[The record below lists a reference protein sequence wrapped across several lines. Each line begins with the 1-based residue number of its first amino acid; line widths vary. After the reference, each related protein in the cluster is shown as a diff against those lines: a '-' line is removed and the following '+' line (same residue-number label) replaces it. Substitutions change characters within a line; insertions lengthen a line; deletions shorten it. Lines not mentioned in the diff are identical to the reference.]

1 MKNDERLATLETE
14 VRNVKIVIDRIET
27 KIDNFAQVKA
37 DKCEVDDLKSKF
49 DKINFQSLLILISI
63 VGFLFAKI
71 MNWI

>member
-27 KIDNFAQVKA
+27 KIDKFAQSKA
-37 DKCEVDDLKSKF
+37 DKSEVDDLKSKF